1 MRLRKLNFK
10 LAKKQMCRVCD
21 GFVRLQHGSFALCV
35 GVGRALFLNFSLTKL
50 QSKPSTPIGYN
61 VQGLCVR
68 QGLKAQ
74 QLI

>member
-61 VQGLCVR
+61 GSVLVVSS
-68 QGLKAQ
+68 GLKAQ
-74 QLI
+74 MFN